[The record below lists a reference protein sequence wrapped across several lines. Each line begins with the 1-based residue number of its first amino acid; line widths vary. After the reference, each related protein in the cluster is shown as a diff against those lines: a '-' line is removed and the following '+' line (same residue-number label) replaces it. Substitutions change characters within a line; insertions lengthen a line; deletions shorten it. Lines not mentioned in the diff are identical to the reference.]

1 MWMDGACGFVRAVM
15 GAAADAH
22 RGCDNDPMSDS
33 PTNAPTTPS
42 DEWRA
47 TRRRYDDLVERIE
60 RARGEYYGSDAPT
73 LSDAEYDRMFRE
85 LELIERAHP
94 ELAGADSPTQSVGG
108 RASGAFASIRH
119 LQQMTSLED
128 VFSYEE
134 LAEWEERVHRDL
146 DASGVEMTAEVKIDG
161 LAVNL
166 LYIDGVLVQ
175 AATRG
180 DGFVGEDVTANIK
193 TIDTIPQRLDADIVP
208 HRIEVRGE
216 VYFPVKDF
224 EEYNAQRIASGL
236 PAFVNPRNAAAGS
249 LRQKDAAETAKRP
262 LAMIA
267 HGVGYVEAAPGDSE
281 TSGAGG
287 RVFTAPTTLYGWYEQ
302 LRDWGLP
309 VSPYT
314 TLVTGEDAIVSRIEQ
329 IGDERHSL
337 IHEIDGVVIKIN
349 DLAAQRSL
357 GMTSRVPRWA
367 VAYKFPPEEV
377 HTRLLDIRVQVGRT
391 GRVTPFGV
399 METVYVSGSNVSRAT
414 LHNAK
419 EVARKGVLI
428 GDLVVL
434 RKAGD
439 VIPEIVAPVEGARD
453 GSERPFVMPTH
464 CPACGTALVEEKE
477 GDIDVRCP
485 NKSACPAQITERIAH
500 LGARSALDV
509 EGLGDEAA
517 LALTQPETR
526 REEVAAALVA
536 GHRVF
541 FENGRTLSL
550 EDADGLGHA
559 DQLARA
565 EQLLP
570 PAQQPVLASEGD
582 IFDLRENDVKDVHV
596 WRPILQW
603 QTIETSRGSGD
614 PDTPATLKRVQVE
627 TGDWQYVHYF
637 WSKGFKKR
645 SPAQIRADARKRVE
659 EARAAGDELD
669 LAHFLDDSFEAPLAD
684 PVKPVWDPINID
696 HRLEAQPSSP
706 LKPLTV
712 MLAELDKAKSQPLAR
727 VLIALSIRHVGPIA
741 ARAVASAYPSM
752 EQIRAAS
759 VEELASI
766 DGVGDV
772 IGHSL
777 STWFDEPWHQEILDK
792 WAAAGVRMADEDTAA
807 AIDQN
812 LAGLTIVVSGAMPG
826 FDREGAKEAIRMRGG
841 KPTGSVSKK
850 TDLVVT
856 GDGAGSKRT
865 KAISL
870 GVPRI
875 EADQF
880 QALLDGGVDA
890 VTPIIGEG

>member
-1 MWMDGACGFVRAVM
+1 MRARIWWGGATDTHC
-15 GAAADAH
+15 
-22 RGCDNDPMSDS
+22 GCDNEPMSDS
-33 PTNAPTTPS
+33 PSSAPSASS
-42 DEWRA
+42 DEWCA
-47 TRRRYDDLVERIE
+47 TRRRYDNLVERIE

-108 RASGAFASIRH
+108 QASGTFASIRH

-134 LAEWEERVHRDL
+134 LAEWEDRVHRDL
-146 DASGVEMTAEVKIDG
+146 DTTGVEMTAEAKIDG

-166 LYIDGVLVQ
+166 LYVDGVLVQ

-180 DGFVGEDVTANIK
+180 DGFVGEDVTANIE
-193 TIDTIPQRLDADIVP
+193 TIDAIPRRLDADIVP

-267 HGVGYVEAAPGDSE
+267 HGVGFVEAAPGDSDAL
-281 TSGAGG
+281 SASAGDG
-287 RVFTAPTTLYGWYEQ
+287 VFSPPTTLFGWYEQ

-314 TLVTGEDAIVSRIEQ
+314 TLVSSPDAIVSRIEQ
-329 IGDERHSL
+329 IGAERHSL
-337 IHEIDGVVIKIN
+337 LHEIDGVVIKIN
-349 DLAAQRSL
+349 DLDAQRSL

-391 GRVTPFGV
+391 GRVTPYGV

-439 VIPEIVAPVEGARD
+439 VIPEIVAPVEAARD
-453 GSERPFVMPTH
+453 GSERPFVMPTR

-517 LALTQPETR
+517 LALTQPETN
-526 REEVAAALVA
+526 REAAAAALVA

-541 FENGRTLSL
+541 FENGRALSL
-550 EDADGLGHA
+550 DTADGLGHA

-565 EQLLP
+565 EKLLP
-570 PAQQPVLASEGD
+570 PAQSPVLTSEGD
-582 IFDLRENDVKDVHV
+582 IFDLREDDVKDVYV
-596 WRPILQW
+596 WRPILHW
-603 QTIETSRGSGD
+603 QTIETSPGSGD
-614 PDTPATLKRVQVE
+614 GDAPATRKRVQVE

-645 SPAQIRADARKRVE
+645 SPAQIRADARTRVD
-659 EARAAGDELD
+659 EARAAGHELD
-669 LAHFLDDSFEAPLAD
+669 LAHFLGDSFEAPLAD
-684 PVKPVWDPINID
+684 PTKPVWDPINID
-696 HRLEAQPSSP
+696 HRYEAQPSSP
-706 LKPLTV
+706 LKTLTV

-727 VLIALSIRHVGPIA
+727 ILIALSIRHVGPIA
-741 ARAVASAYPSM
+741 ARAVASAHPSM

-759 VEELASI
+759 IEELASI
-766 DGVGDV
+766 DGVGEV

-777 STWFDEPWHQEILDK
+777 ASWFHEPWHRTILDK
-792 WAAAGVRMADEDTAA
+792 WAAAGVRMADEDTSAA
-807 AIDQN
+807 LDQN
-812 LAGLTIVVSGAMPG
+812 LAGLTIVVSGTMPG

-880 QALLDGGVDA
+880 QVLLDGGIDA